1 MDINKVFKESYFQS
15 YYSKDKVLQNL
26 YFSQFKN
33 EIKNMIDNNE
43 LCEKLLLEIN
53 VKIRNKMYDK
63 IMEYKLSTVNKIMLH
78 EMIDE
83 IIYFAEKK
91 ITHKSLNIIFD
102 KISKF
107 NIFYYAFIF
116 NIIYEKAKKDTK

>member
-83 IIYFAEKK
+83 IIYFAEK
-91 ITHKSLNIIFD
+91 
-102 KISKF
+102 
-107 NIFYYAFIF
+107 
-116 NIIYEKAKKDTK
+116 